1 MRPWR
6 PSRLHRRPLHWR
18 MLDGFA
24 GQLRA
29 AAADAGWPAVGL
41 PDRSIGGGAE
51 AWEAFLR
58 DASWTLLDNAQTA
71 LGRLRSKEVSA

>member
-1 MRPWR
+1 
-6 PSRLHRRPLHWR
+6 

-29 AAADAGWPAVGL
+29 AAAEAGWPAVVL

-58 DASWTLLDNAQTA
+58 DASWTLLENAQVA
-71 LGRLRSKEVSA
+71 LVRARDATDRPPAGAGREDQ

>member
-6 PSRLHRRPLHWR
+6 ASRLHRLRLHWR

-24 GQLRA
+24 GQIRA
-29 AAADAGWPAVGL
+29 AAAEAGWPAVVL

-51 AWEAFLR
+51 AWDAFLQ
-58 DASWTLLDNAQTA
+58 DATWTLLENAQAA
-71 LGRLRSKEVSA
+71 LVRLRSR